1 MAQRMVRRQRLRIRV
16 VRRSGEGGARA
27 GTARVTALSGGC
39 IVKRT
44 GVKVIP
50 TRTLEAR
57 QFAAEVERAMAITPA
72 LNRLTYAD
80 PAAVKALFEELT
92 HGRAGEHFRL
102 IPPFYADCGKNIRV
116 GDRVFINQNCTF
128 YSLAGITIGDD
139 VMIGP
144 NVSLITSEH
153 PVAPSQRRAYL
164 LGKPI
169 VIESGVWIAAGATVI
184 GGVTVGENSVVAAGS
199 VVTRDVP
206 ANALVGGNPAR
217 LLRSIEGE

>member
-1 MAQRMVRRQRLRIRV
+1 M
-16 VRRSGEGGARA
+16 SGERDV
-27 GTARVTALSGGC
+27 R
-39 IVKRT
+39 I
-44 GVKVIP
+44 IP
-50 TRTLEAR
+50 TRTPESK
-57 QFAAEVERAMAITPA
+57 QFVADVERAMAITPA

-80 PAAVKALFEELT
+80 TDAVRSLFEDLID
-92 HGRAGEHFRL
+92 GKVGEHFRL
-102 IPPFYADCGKNIRV
+102 IPPFYTDCGKNIRV
-116 GDRVFINQNCTF
+116 GDRVFINQNCTI
-128 YSLAGITIGDD
+128 YALAQVTIGDD

-169 VIESGVWIAAGATVI
+169 TIEKGAWIAAGVTII

-206 ANALVGGNPAR
+206 ANTLVGGNPAR
-217 LLRSIEGE
+217 VIRSIEGE